1 MWIIW
6 LLIAA
11 ILIAGEAATTG
22 FFLLWFGIGAVVA
35 AILALLGVTSLVVQ
49 IIAFLIVSSLL
60 VVASKTILVQ
70 YLQRSS
76 GAADLKTGVEKMIG
90 NVVTVVVSSHG
101 IRNEGAVKA
110 SGSVWTAFP
119 VEGEA
124 PLVEGESV
132 EIERIEGN
140 SVYVRRNNPRRE
152 FLFTG
157 TSEKQSS

>member
-22 FFLLWFGIGAVVA
+22 FFLLWFGVGAIVA
-35 AILALLGVTSLVVQ
+35 AVLALLGVTSLALQ
-49 IIAFLIVSSLL
+49 IIAFLIVSILL
-60 VVASKTILVQ
+60 VIFSRTILQ
-70 YLQRSS
+70 AYLPRTS
-76 GAADLKTGVEKMIG
+76 GDADIKTGVDKMIG
-90 NVVTVVVSSHG
+90 SMVTVVAASQG
-101 IRNEGAVKA
+101 IRNECAVKA

-119 VEGEA
+119 VKGEA
-124 PLVEGESV
+124 PLLEGESV

-140 SVYVRRNNPRRE
+140 TIYVRRNNPHRE

-157 TSEKQSS
+157 TSEKQ

>member
-22 FFLLWFGIGAVVA
+22 FFLLWFGVGAIVA
-35 AILALLGVTSLVVQ
+35 AVLALLGVTSLAIQ
-49 IIAFLIVSSLL
+49 ITAFLIVSILL
-60 VVASKTILVQ
+60 VIFSRTILQ
-70 YLQRSS
+70 TYLPRTS
-76 GAADLKTGVEKMIG
+76 GDADIKTGVEKMIG
-90 NVVTVVVSSHG
+90 KVVTVVAASQG
-101 IRNEGAVKA
+101 IRNECAVKA

-124 PLVEGESV
+124 PLIEGESV

-140 SVYVRRNNPRRE
+140 TIYVRRNNPRRE
-152 FLFTG
+152 FLFTE
-157 TSEKQSS
+157 TPEKQ

>member
-22 FFLLWFGIGAVVA
+22 FFLLWFGVGAIVA
-35 AILALLGVTSLVVQ
+35 AVLALLGVTSLAIQ
-49 IIAFLIVSSLL
+49 ITAFLIVSIFL
-60 VVASKTILVQ
+60 VIFSRTILQ
-70 YLQRSS
+70 KYLPRTS
-76 GAADLKTGVEKMIG
+76 GDADIKTGVEKMIG
-90 NVVTVVVSSHG
+90 KIVTVVASSQG
-101 IRNEGAVKA
+101 IRHECAVKA

-124 PLVEGESV
+124 PLIEGESV

-157 TSEKQSS
+157 TSEKQ

>member
-22 FFLLWFGIGAVVA
+22 FFLLWFGVGAIVA
-35 AILALLGVTSLVVQ
+35 AVLALLGVTSLAIQ
-49 IIAFLIVSSLL
+49 IIAFLIVSIVL
-60 VVASKTILVQ
+60 VIFSKTILQ
-70 YLQRSS
+70 KYLRRTS
-76 GAADLKTGVEKMIG
+76 GDADIKTGVEKMIG
-90 NVVTVVVSSHG
+90 KVVTVVASSQG
-101 IRNEGAVKA
+101 IRHECAVKT

-124 PLVEGESV
+124 PLIEGESV

-140 SVYVRRNNPRRE
+140 SVYVRRRNPRRE

-157 TSEKQSS
+157 TSEKQ

>member
-22 FFLLWFGIGAVVA
+22 FFLLWFGVGAIVA
-35 AILALLGVTSLVVQ
+35 AVLALLGVTSLAIQ
-49 IIAFLIVSSLL
+49 ITAFLIVSILL
-60 VVASKTILVQ
+60 VIFSRTILQ
-70 YLQRSS
+70 TYLPRTS
-76 GAADLKTGVEKMIG
+76 GDAELKTGVEKMIG
-90 NVVTVVVSSHG
+90 KVVTVVTASQG
-101 IRNEGAVKA
+101 IRNECAVKT

-124 PLVEGESV
+124 PLIEGESV

-140 SVYVRRNNPRRE
+140 TIYVRRNNPRRE
-152 FLFTG
+152 FLFTE
-157 TSEKQSS
+157 TSEKQ